1 MLSSHQSAFA
11 FGAIL
16 GMLTVKKIFSGNH
29 QLTVTVGLNPPAETG
44 GSERKTAPIFLAHP
58 FVVRTPS
65 QSHIHA
71 LPSQKGPKIFLP
83 PAKFMG
89 DEFESTGWAAADP
102 TEGAER
108 QQKKNPSRPIQRV
121 CSVEN
126 KKDQQATA
134 KKKFEPKKHPNERTD
149 GWWMGTEKGSK
160 VSLVLRK
167 AATCCCYGASVPE
180 KRSVCLLPSSLT
192 FVVFPCCHTPP
203 QTSFLPVVAFPLA
216 SSMVPTEARLNH
228 IKL

>member
-1 MLSSHQSAFA
+1 MPCQAKKDRRFFFLRQN
-11 FGAIL
+11 L
-16 GMLTVKKIFSGNH
+16 WGMNSRALAGLLLTRQKVQNGN
-29 QLTVTVGLNPPAETG
+29 
-44 GSERKTAPIFLAHP
+44 
-58 FVVRTPS
+58 
-65 QSHIHA
+65 
-71 LPSQKGPKIFLP
+71 
-83 PAKFMG
+83 
-89 DEFESTGWAAADP
+89 
-102 TEGAER
+102 
-108 QQKKNPSRPIQRV
+108 KKNPSRPIQRV

-134 KKKFEPKKHPNERTD
+134 KKKFEPKKHPTERTD

-203 QTSFLPVVAFPLA
+203 QTSFLPVISFPLA
-216 SSMVPTEARLNH
+216 SSMIPTEARLNH